1 MSWHI
6 GNRAG
11 GTYFFTVRLADAE
24 SDALVRCIADLR
36 RAMRHTLNHHPLRI
50 DAIAVLPAVIHT
62 IWTLPADRAGYSN
75 RIGMLK
81 AKFSR
86 SMPMPGHRTPAQI
99 ARGEKGIWQRRFWEH
114 RICDQADFDRHRD
127 LVHLSPVHAGLV
139 QKPQDWP
146 HSSVHRD
153 LRRGVQ
159 PPDFDPAAFPPR
171 PATRRDLPR
180 DVILQSSRHGQ
191 RPGSDSFQRR

>member
-99 ARGEKGIWQRRFWEH
+99 ARGKREFGSGDSGSTGSAIKPTSTGIATSFISAPCTPDLSKNRRIGH
-114 RICDQADFDRHRD
+114 TVRCTGI
-127 LVHLSPVHAGLV
+127 
-139 QKPQDWP
+139 
-146 HSSVHRD
+146 
-153 LRRGVQ
+153 
-159 PPDFDPAAFPPR
+159 
-171 PATRRDLPR
+171 
-180 DVILQSSRHGQ
+180 
-191 RPGSDSFQRR
+191 